1 MLSAAELAPVTEDEL
16 HEPAVMLHAGS
27 DGTAPQTRP
36 RRLWPVML
44 LRVCSAACA
53 AFLLVWIIFL
63 GATLPAQAVAHE
75 WKLAWIGLDVAEAIG
90 LLFVTWAA
98 RRLREMLI
106 PAAIVTGTL
115 LVCDAWFDVILSW
128 GTSDWRWSV
137 FSAVAVELPLAAL
150 LFAAARH
157 MIRTTVADL
166 SARRCLAG
174 PAPAC
179 ANCRCWGR
187 PPQCPNRCGRSLSP
201 CRTASRAGVSAGR
214 RFRHGQCGRP
224 PGAGKPQQIPPR
236 FRAGQSGATPPRRP
250 AVTAVRNRGGGS

>member
-1 MLSAAELAPVTEDEL
+1 MLSAAELGPATEDER
-16 HEPAVMLHAGS
+16 HEPAVISHAGS
-27 DGTAPQTRP
+27 DGTASQTRP

-75 WKLAWIGLDVAEAIG
+75 WKLARIGLDVAEAIG

-106 PAAIVTGTL
+106 PSAIVTGTL
-115 LVCDAWFDVILSW
+115 LVFDVWFDVILSW

-137 FSAVAVELPLAAL
+137 FSAAAVELPLAAL
-150 LFAAARH
+150 LFAAACH
-157 MIRTTVADL
+157 MIRTTVGDL
-166 SARRCLAG
+166 SARICLAG
-174 PAPAC
+174 PAPAS
-179 ANCRCWGR
+179 ANCRCWGC

-201 CRTASRAGVSAGR
+201 CRTASRAGVSR
-214 RFRHGQCGRP
+214 RP
-224 PGAGKPQQIPPR
+224 PIPAR
-236 FRAGQSGATPPRRP
+236 TVRSAARIRKAATDPAALPRR
-250 AVTAVRNRGGGS
+250 AIRGHTAKKACSNCSP

>member
-1 MLSAAELAPVTEDEL
+1 
-16 HEPAVMLHAGS
+16 
-27 DGTAPQTRP
+27 
-36 RRLWPVML
+36 ML

-90 LLFVTWAA
+90 LLFVTWAP

-106 PAAIVTGTL
+106 PSAIVTRHAA
-115 LVCDAWFDVILSW
+115 VFDVVRRDLSW

-137 FSAVAVELPLAAL
+137 FSAAAVELPLAAL
-150 LFAAARH
+150 LFAAACH

-166 SARRCLAG
+166 SARICLAG

-179 ANCRCWGR
+179 ANCRCWGC

-201 CRTASRAGVSAGR
+201 CRTASRAGVSR
-214 RFRHGQCGRP
+214 RP
-224 PGAGKPQQIPPR
+224 PIPAR
-236 FRAGQSGATPPRRP
+236 TVRSAARSRKAATDPAALPRR
-250 AVTAVRNRGGGS
+250 AIRGHTAKKACGNCSP